1 MYDLTGICEAI
12 DTSAI
17 YRYFM
22 VSLEKSAIPIPVIM
36 AELFGGIQQ
45 ASHGDQNLQLELVKS
60 VLKLQLS
67 MIENKGQRL
76 CGSKNIFYNYKLI
89 ATLLPYWALLLSFE
103 QFKS

>member
-36 AELFGGIQQ
+36 AELFGGI
-45 ASHGDQNLQLELVKS
+45 
-60 VLKLQLS
+60 
-67 MIENKGQRL
+67 
-76 CGSKNIFYNYKLI
+76 
-89 ATLLPYWALLLSFE
+89 
-103 QFKS
+103 